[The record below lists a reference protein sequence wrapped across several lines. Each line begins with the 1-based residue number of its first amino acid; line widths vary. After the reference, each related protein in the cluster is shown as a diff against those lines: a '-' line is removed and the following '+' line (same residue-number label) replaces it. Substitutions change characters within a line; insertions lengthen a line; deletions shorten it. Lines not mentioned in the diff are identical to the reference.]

1 MKEKVLKLL
10 IEANDFLSG
19 EDISK
24 SLGVSRTAI
33 WKHINKLKQEGYL
46 IESVTNKG
54 YRIDLQND
62 ILNGVELATLKKE
75 AGLIRDVLVY
85 EQIDS
90 TNKEAKRM
98 GMEGKKNLLIISEE
112 QLSGSGRRGK
122 GWVSVKKTG
131 VYMTILLKPELTP
144 SQGAML
150 TLIAGVSVLRAIKSL
165 TNMECK
171 IKWPNDIVLNNKKI
185 CGILTEMSSEIDFIN
200 YLVIG
205 IGINVNQSI
214 MEEDIKEIG
223 TSLRLEGGQTY
234 NRKQLIIQV
243 IEEFEPLYNQYL
255 EEKSLNFIIEEY
267 NRDCINIGKM
277 VKIEEG
283 SNMFIGKALEVNN
296 EGELIVELEDKSIKT
311 IGSGEVSVRGLYGY
325 AE

>member
-54 YRIDLQND
+54 YKISLQND
-62 ILNGVELATLKKE
+62 ILNGVELASLIKE
-75 AGLIRDVLVY
+75 TGLIRDVLVY

-90 TNKEAKRM
+90 TNKEAKRK
-98 GMEGKKNLLIISEE
+98 GMEGRGNLLIISEE

-122 GWVSVKKTG
+122 GWVSAKNTG
-131 VYMTILLKPELTP
+131 IYMTMLLKPDLTP

-150 TLIAGVSVLRAIKSL
+150 TLIAGIAVLRAIKKQAD
-165 TNMECK
+165 MDCK

-205 IGINVNQSI
+205 IGINVNQSS
-214 MEEDIKEIG
+214 MEEDIKKIG
-223 TSLRLEGGQTY
+223 TSLRLEGGQEY
-234 NRKQLIIQV
+234 SRKQLIIQV
-243 IEEFEPLYNQYL
+243 IEEFTPLYNKYL
-255 EEKSLNFIIEEY
+255 EDKSLEFIIEEY
-267 NRDCINIGKM
+267 NRDCINIGKI
-277 VKIEEG
+277 VKIEE
-283 SNMFIGKALEVNN
+283 NKNIYLGKALMVNN
-296 EGELIVELEDKSIKT
+296 EGELIVELEDKTIKT
-311 IGSGEVSVRGLYGY
+311 ISSGEVSVRGLYGY
-325 AE
+325 VE